1 MTDQRPPQ
9 DPPESED
16 PDAIIELT
24 DVVSSPETDEEDVI
38 ELTDVVEEAAE
49 GEEVIELTDVVTPGP
64 EAASAAE
71 ELPLETSA
79 EAAVE
84 TPEEEP
90 VIELTDMVASP
101 DTEEMPAV
109 GTEEPE
115 FALSEETT
123 DLEDDVDT
131 EPLAD
136 RFEPADD
143 EQVMIEAAVEGV
155 EASTSGDLEFAEMD
169 LDIENRK
176 EEGLFDSLGMNMEAD
191 LLDDEN
197 ETGDLDFNLS
207 TQELSDA
214 IDLLDAKLAEEPPQA
229 PPVEEVRAT
238 TPEALEV
245 DQLEAALEKVIR
257 KMFAEKIDKLLD
269 DAIERTVAAEIAR
282 LKDQLV
288 GDEPPETS

>member
-24 DVVSSPETDEEDVI
+24 DVVSSPETEEEEVI
-38 ELTDVVEEAAE
+38 ELTDVIEETAE
-49 GEEVIELTDVVTPGP
+49 DEEVIELTDVV
-64 EAASAAE
+64 AAAPQEDVAAE
-71 ELPLETSA
+71 ELPLEA
-79 EAAVE
+79 PVE
-84 TPEEEP
+84 TSEEEP
-90 VIELTDMVASP
+90 VIELTDVVAAP
-101 DTEEMPAV
+101 DTEEA
-109 GTEEPE
+109 PE
-115 FALSEETT
+115 FALSEEMTE
-123 DLEDDVDT
+123 LEGDIDT

-143 EQVMIEAAVEGV
+143 EQVMVEAAVEGV

-176 EEGLFDSLGMNMEAD
+176 EENLFDSLGMNMEAD
-191 LLDDEN
+191 LLDAED

-229 PPVEEVRAT
+229 PPAEEVRAT
-238 TPEALEV
+238 TPEALEAH
-245 DQLEAALEKVIR
+245 QLEAALEKVIR
-257 KMFAEKIDKLLD
+257 KLFAEKIDKLLD
-269 DAIERTVAAEIAR
+269 DAIERTVTAEIAR

>member
-24 DVVSSPETDEEDVI
+24 DVVSSPETEEEEVI

-49 GEEVIELTDVVTPGP
+49 DEEVIELTDVV
-64 EAASAAE
+64 AAAPQEDAAAE
-71 ELPLETSA
+71 ELPLEA
-79 EAAVE
+79 PVE
-84 TPEEEP
+84 TSEEEP
-90 VIELTDMVASP
+90 VIELTDVVAAP
-101 DTEEMPAV
+101 DTEEAPA
-109 GTEEPE
+109 TEAEAPE
-115 FALSEETT
+115 FALSEEMTE
-123 DLEDDVDT
+123 LEGDIDT

-143 EQVMIEAAVEGV
+143 EQVMVEAAVEGV

-176 EEGLFDSLGMNMEAD
+176 EENLFDSLGMNMEAD
-191 LLDDEN
+191 LLDAED

-229 PPVEEVRAT
+229 PPAEEVRAT
-238 TPEALEV
+238 TPEALEAH
-245 DQLEAALEKVIR
+245 QLEAALEKVIR
-257 KMFAEKIDKLLD
+257 KLFAEKIDKLLD
-269 DAIERTVAAEIAR
+269 DAIERTVTAEIAR

>member
-24 DVVSSPETDEEDVI
+24 DVVSSPETEEEEVI

-49 GEEVIELTDVVTPGP
+49 DEAVIELTDVV
-64 EAASAAE
+64 AAAPQEDAAAE
-71 ELPLETSA
+71 ELPLEA
-79 EAAVE
+79 PVE
-84 TPEEEP
+84 TSEEEP
-90 VIELTDMVASP
+90 VIELTDVVAAP
-101 DTEEMPAV
+101 DTEEA
-109 GTEEPE
+109 PE
-115 FALSEETT
+115 FTLSEEMTE
-123 DLEDDVDT
+123 LEGDIDT

-143 EQVMIEAAVEGV
+143 EQVMVEAAVEGV

-176 EEGLFDSLGMNMEAD
+176 EENLFDSLGMNMEAD
-191 LLDDEN
+191 LLDAED

-229 PPVEEVRAT
+229 PPAEEVRAT
-238 TPEALEV
+238 TPEALEAH
-245 DQLEAALEKVIR
+245 QLEAALEKVIR
-257 KMFAEKIDKLLD
+257 KLFAEKIDKLLD
-269 DAIERTVAAEIAR
+269 DAIERTVTAEIAR